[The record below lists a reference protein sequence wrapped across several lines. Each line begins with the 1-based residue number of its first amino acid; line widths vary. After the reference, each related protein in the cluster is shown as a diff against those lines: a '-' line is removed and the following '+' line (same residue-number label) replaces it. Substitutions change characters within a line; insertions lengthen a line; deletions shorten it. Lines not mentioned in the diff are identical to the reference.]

1 MVNLYEMLNVNEN
14 ATQEEIYSQYL
25 KMQEMIKAA
34 IANTT
39 DTERINRL
47 IADLGNL
54 DKAVE
59 ILCDPVKR
67 KAYDEQLK
75 QGKDNLAN
83 NLYLE
88 TGAAVV
94 DEVEVY
100 ESKKRSKLGNVLIA
114 LGLVAAITATS
125 IGIYFLNAFKQ
136 KNDKDNAT
144 VPSQTTGV
152 TTTVP
157 EATTTT
163 TTIKEDISEP
173 EEMISPI
180 VNYGDA
186 TDEKVVNE
194 KVTSIVNYFATMKIK
209 NPYTNQYYTD
219 EEIREIVLFMNGA
232 LIPENEAQAY
242 SVVDKQI
249 TLTCGLLS
257 TPLAIDMVNYMANS
271 DVITEDMVKE
281 DIKAYPTTNIVD
293 MFLLGDSY
301 CYPYLQWFNAKY
313 NAMVTTT
320 DKEEFKKIHKEV
332 SMSLADI
339 CYGDGYTIDGN
350 CYTLKDF
357 ASLGDIN
364 DGNVLTMLVNMF
376 AIFNVEG
383 VQHNFTVNSRIA
395 GEATVTLE
403 QILSN
408 FDSVCDVKELAEL
421 QISDEGLL
429 VGEVNNYHQRL
440 QINTINS
447 ALRNYML
454 GNLNAYEDSYNLSLH
469 R

>member
-1 MVNLYEMLNVNEN
+1 MVNLYEMLNVSPN
-14 ATQEEIYSQYL
+14 ATKEEIHSQYL
-25 KMQEMIKAA
+25 AMQEMIKAA
-34 IANTT
+34 IANSN
-39 DTERINRL
+39 DSERINRL
-47 IADLGNL
+47 IADLENL
-54 DKAVE
+54 DKAVK
-59 ILCDPVKR
+59 ILCDPVQR
-67 KAYDEQLK
+67 KKYDEQLEQAK
-75 QGKDNLAN
+75 SNLAN
-83 NLYLE
+83 DLYLG
-88 TGAAVV
+88 TGATVA
-94 DEVEVY
+94 DGVEDY
-100 ESKKRSKLGNVLIA
+100 ENKKRGKAGKTLVA
-114 LGLVAAITATS
+114 LGLVAVIAASS
-125 IGIYFLNAFKQ
+125 IGIYSLGTTRRR
-136 KNDKDNAT
+136 NDKNSSKVT
-144 VPSQTTGV
+144 SQNTSV
-152 TTTVP
+152 TTSVP
-157 EATTTT
+157 ESSTTIT

-186 TDEKVVNE
+186 TDEKVVSE
-194 KVTSIVNYFATMKIK
+194 KVASIVEYFATMKIK

-219 EEIREIVLFMNGA
+219 EEIREILLFMNGA
-232 LIPENEAQAY
+232 LIPDDEAQAY
-242 SVVDKQI
+242 SAVDKQI

-257 TPLAIDMVNYMANS
+257 TPIAIDIVNYMANS
-271 DVITEDMVKE
+271 DVITEEMVKE
-281 DIKAYPTTNIVD
+281 DIKTYPTTNIVD

-301 CYPYLQWFNAKY
+301 CYPYLQWFNTKY

-320 DKEEFKKIHKEV
+320 DKEKFKKIHKEV

-383 VQHNFTVNSRIA
+383 VQHNFIVNSRIA

-408 FDSVCDVKELAEL
+408 FDSVCDVKGLAEL
-421 QISDEGLL
+421 QVSDEGLL

-440 QINTINS
+440 QINTINA

-469 R
+469 